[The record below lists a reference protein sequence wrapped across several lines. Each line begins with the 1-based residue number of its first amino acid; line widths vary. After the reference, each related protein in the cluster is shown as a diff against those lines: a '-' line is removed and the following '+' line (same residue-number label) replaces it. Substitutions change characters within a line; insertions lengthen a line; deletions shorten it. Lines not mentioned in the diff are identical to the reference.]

1 MHDYIEIF
9 EEKRACQVSALTCR
23 AVYVHEQVPS
33 FLFSL
38 KLRIKRD
45 FMIVIFVSVLWL
57 LSDNDRGLK

>member
-9 EEKRACQVSALTCR
+9 EEKRVSALTRR

-38 KLRIKRD
+38 KLRIKHD
-45 FMIVIFVSVLWL
+45 FMIVIFVSVCS
-57 LSDNDRGLK
+57 LSPFMFFGC